1 MASLRVYKRNGDLVE
16 IDARVGVSI
25 MENIRDSGVHD
36 ILALCGGCCS
46 CATCHIHVE
55 ADALAKLPAIDEQEE
70 CLLEGLDQRNSG
82 SRLSCQIIFEDK
94 LDGLTLRIAQDE

>member
-1 MASLRVYKRNGDLVE
+1 MASLRVYKRNGELVE
-16 IDARVGVSI
+16 IEARFGVSI

-55 ADALAKLPAIDEQEE
+55 AEAFTKLPAIEAQEE
-70 CLLEGLDQRNSG
+70 CLLEGLDQRDSE

-94 LDGLTLRIAQDE
+94 LDGLTVRIAQDE